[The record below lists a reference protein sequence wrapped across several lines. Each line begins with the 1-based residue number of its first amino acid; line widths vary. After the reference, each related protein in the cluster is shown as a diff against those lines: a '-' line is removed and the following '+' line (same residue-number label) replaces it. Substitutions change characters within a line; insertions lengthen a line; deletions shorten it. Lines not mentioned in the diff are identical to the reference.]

1 MIISFS
7 NTPLVIACALA
18 FVILA
23 SHVSP
28 LFLGKAASRWL
39 TPIGALLH
47 PVAFVLL
54 FFAGAQL
61 DFVVLSLVVSVFV
74 YSLVGY
80 ISYLKEKKGGVEK

>member
-18 FVILA
+18 FVILI
-23 SHVSP
+23 SHFSP
-28 LFLGKAASRWL
+28 LFLGKAISRWL
-39 TPIGALLH
+39 TPLGALLH

-54 FFAGAQL
+54 FFSGAQL
-61 DFVVLSLVVSVFV
+61 DFAVLALLVSVFV

-80 ISYLKEKKGGVEK
+80 LSYLKEKKGGEQK